1 MVKLCLVFMKI
12 MPNNLIVLKTEF
24 LSNFFFRWNM
34 TWSCSWQVLWYSP
47 PMYNSVYKPHILH
60 KAMQVTVCC
69 SFHICA
75 AYICTHHKISG
86 EERHCICSDL
96 NNLSRLEC
104 LLTASGSL
112 GRAQECLAVLLCVIS
127 VSWQPAA
134 GTLRTRKALLT
145 PAFPQITTPTSSR
158 RPLCL
163 RREDFLCNHWHCRE
177 EGPVFAFPPGH
188 VTHSPSSNHSNQHW
202 SSLYLA
208 VMRRGGREKEKER
221 RESPK

>member
-1 MVKLCLVFMKI
+1 
-12 MPNNLIVLKTEF
+12 
-24 LSNFFFRWNM
+24 M
-34 TWSCSWQVLWYSP
+34 TWSCSWQVLWYYHPYITQSTNP
-47 PMYNSVYKPHILH
+47 TYYTKLCRLQC
-60 KAMQVTVCC
+60 AA
-69 SFHICA
+69 FHICA